1 MRRLALILC
10 LLTTAAAPP
19 PGQRNFVACPM
30 IRDAEPVP
38 CWLAEYGGELYY
50 LGVQGD
56 ISEAFHPPQLRHRAL
71 VEGTVLD
78 GSRVCGGIVLKPV
91 TVSALPEI
99 DETCVKV
106 LPADG
111 LRITDFPRGPG
122 PANRG
127 RQLATGPEVPRP
139 APPAPRPP
147 FGVKTWEVR
156 FGFEG
161 LYINV
166 HQFRGVLDAVVYAK
180 TSGGK
185 VRVDGWRGASLLSNG
200 EALAE
205 PEGLAQARTAKVAQ
219 ALTELGAAP
228 AAAVAHPNLETPD
241 GATDPERR
249 RVRITVTP

>member
-1 MRRLALILC
+1 MRRLALIAC
-10 LLTTAAAPP
+10 LLTTAGAPP
-19 PGQRNFVACPM
+19 PQQRNFVACPM
-30 IRDAEPVP
+30 IRDTEPVP

-91 TVSALPEI
+91 AVSALPEI
-99 DETCVKV
+99 DAACVKV

-111 LRITDFPRGPG
+111 FRITDFPRGPG

-127 RQLATGPEVPRP
+127 RQLATGPEVSRP
-139 APPAPRPP
+139 TPPAPQPP
-147 FGVKTWEVR
+147 FGVRTWDVR

-166 HQFRGVLDAVVYAK
+166 HQFRGVLDAVAYAK
-180 TSGGK
+180 ASGGK
-185 VRVDGWRGASLLSNG
+185 VSVEGWRGATLLSNG
-200 EALAE
+200 ETVAE
-205 PEGLAQARTAKVAQ
+205 PVGLAQARTDKVAQ

-228 AAAVAHPNLETPD
+228 AVAIAHTELETPD
-241 GATDPERR
+241 GVNDPERR
-249 RVRITVTP
+249 RVRITVRP